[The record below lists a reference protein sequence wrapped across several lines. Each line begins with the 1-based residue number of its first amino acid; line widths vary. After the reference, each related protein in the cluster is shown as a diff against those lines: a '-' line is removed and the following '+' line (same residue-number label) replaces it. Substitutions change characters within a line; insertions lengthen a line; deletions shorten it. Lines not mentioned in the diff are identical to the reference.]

1 MALPNHGR
9 WAVPRQ
15 RIRSCHARSDGGTR
29 EARRRGGAL
38 SERLPVER
46 DRTSAVRFGGVP
58 GRPGE
63 RNGDRHEES
72 TEQGSDSM
80 NAGSQLRIYRIK
92 EGKME
97 EWPEGWTPGGRPPP
111 PQVG

>member
-9 WAVPRQ
+9 WAVPRE

-29 EARRRGGAL
+29 KARRRGGAP

-46 DRTSAVRFGGVP
+46 DRTSAVRFGGVT

-72 TEQGSDSM
+72 TEKGSDSM
-80 NAGSQLRIYRIK
+80 NAVPQLRSYRIK
-92 EGKME
+92 EGKKE
-97 EWPEGWTPGGRPPP
+97 DGLEGMAPGGP
-111 PQVG
+111 